1 MSLSASTARRWLERW
16 DWQQEGYMPD
26 RETIFAVIADAV
38 EVYAARPDPLILDLG
53 CGPGSLG
60 ARIKE
65 RLPKARVIGV
75 DSNPVLLAIAAAAYD
90 IELVDHDLTDA
101 GWFEV
106 LPTSGPFDAV
116 VSTTALHWLDPETL
130 ASVYAQAGA
139 HLRPGGVLLN
149 GDTMPDGDRE
159 ITQLREEL
167 VRRQVVRSGLAEAE
181 NWQDWWVAIRQE
193 PEFADLLAEPEGAAA
208 IHAAR
213 ATPDYATHLVALA
226 AAGFGS
232 VGTVWQYGQRRVL
245 AAIR

>member
-38 EVYAARPDPLILDLG
+38 EVHAGRPDPLILDLG

-65 RLPKARVIGV
+65 RLPRARVIGV
-75 DSNPVLLAIAAAAYD
+75 DTNPVLLAIAAAAYD
-90 IELVDHDLTDA
+90 IELVDHDLADA
-101 GWFEV
+101 GWFDV
-106 LPTSGPFDAV
+106 LPVSGPFDAV

-130 ASVYAQAGA
+130 ASVYAQAGE
-139 HLRPGGVLLN
+139 HLRPGGILLN
-149 GDTMPDGDRE
+149 GDTMPDGDQG

-181 NWQDWWVAIRQE
+181 NWQDWWVAIKEE
-193 PEFADLLAEPEGAAA
+193 PEFADLIARQESEKV
-208 IHAAR
+208 IHATR
-213 ATPDYATHLVALA
+213 ATPDYATHLEALA

-232 VGTVWQYGQRRVL
+232 VGTVWQYGQRRVV